1 MCCGVFVC
9 KVYEGGELTIEFDFE
24 CTLIGNEAD
33 FIDEGTDGFGGFGLE
48 KSPSTQL
55 TPLAPIKPDGCH
67 E

>member
-1 MCCGVFVC
+1 LRRLYLGVAEH
-9 KVYEGGELTIEFDFE
+9 EG
-24 CTLIGNEAD
+24 A
-33 FIDEGTDGFGGFGLE
+33 DGFGGFGLE